1 MPRLIVVYGLKEE
14 HLMTDLLN
22 TKNTLNIEYNYDK
35 NGQRTGYFTLDLRRD
50 NQSYKPKSLK
60 PGDVTYYNINDN
72 IIKTWPGELINGKI
86 VLQAEDFPDLKNAG
100 TYAIT
105 ATIDDIIFP
114 SQGKCLLTLDKD
126 IKNDQPFTIQTISGK
141 DGASVTDV
149 SLNESGLMTFT
160 LSNGKKFFGK
170 FNMPETVKGDAGPQG
185 PQGEPGPQGPKG
197 DKGEPGPQGPKGDSG
212 KDAPTITGATIN
224 GSTLT
229 FSMSDGKTYNVIL
242 PLLKGDSGKNAYEL
256 AVQAGFTGSLQE
268 WLASLKGETGIQGPQ
283 GIAGPQG
290 VQGPQ
295 GIQGKTGPQGEPG
308 KDAPAIEKVSLNQ
321 DQTQIV
327 FTLTDGTK
335 LTSNFETPKAIP
347 GPQGPKGDTG
357 AQGPKG
363 DKGDTGLQGP
373 KGDPGPQGEP
383 GPKGDK
389 GDTGAQGEPGPKGDK
404 GDTGLQGP
412 KGDPGSQGE
421 PGPKGEKGDTGLQGP
436 KGDKGDP
443 GSSAYQLAQDSGFKG
458 TLNEWLQSLKGPK
471 GDPGAEGP
479 QGPKG
484 ETGLQGAAG
493 KDAPKVTSVDLNA
506 DKTQLV
512 FTFDDGSTKSVPFTV
527 PGDEVKDKPDYDG
540 EFIIELNISGGDEN
554 EGIYYVTRANITK
567 NKPFL
572 IITHGNENLRY
583 KKGNKDN
590 YDSTAYKISFKPIFD
605 ELDKKAD
612 KGDPSLQGP
621 KGDKGDPGAQGPK
634 GDTGPQGI
642 QGPQGEPGPKGDK
655 GDPGAPGKSAYEI
668 AQQDGFTG
676 TSQEWLASLKGEKGE
691 KGDKGDTGAQGPQ
704 GEPGPKGDTGAQGPQ
719 GEKGDTGPQGPQGE
733 PGKDASSGI
742 TFMRDI
748 HQTSEHTISISEII
762 ATKNKMILYIAPQCD
777 FVNGSISYFVPY
789 FDADEMRKS
798 LTESVPT
805 IYMNNGTTTQVFM
818 SLPSPDFRF
827 IIDRDSIIV
836 SHKYVPFNEYD
847 FVSELNKKLGQPL
860 ATPPLKTPVDMFLQ
874 LQSN

>member
-1 MPRLIVVYGLKEE
+1 
-14 HLMTDLLN
+14 MTDLLN

-60 PGDVTYYNINDN
+60 AGDITYYNISNN

-114 SQGKCLLTLDKD
+114 SQGRCLLTLDKD

-160 LSNGKKFFGK
+160 LSNGKKIFGK

-197 DKGEPGPQGPKGDSG
+197 DKGEPGPQGPKGDPG

-295 GIQGKTGPQGEPG
+295 GIQGKTGPQGAPG
-308 KDAPAIEKVSLNQ
+308 KDAPAIEKVSLNE

-335 LTSNFETPKAIP
+335 LTSNFETPQAIP
-347 GPQGPKGDTG
+347 GPQ
-357 AQGPKG
+357 
-363 DKGDTGLQGP
+363 
-373 KGDPGPQGEP
+373 

-389 GDTGAQGEPGPKGDK
+389 GDTGAQGPKGNPGP
-404 GDTGLQGP
+404 
-412 KGDPGSQGE
+412 QGE

-436 KGDKGDP
+436 KGDPGAEGPKGEKGDTGLQGPKGDPGAEGPKGEKGDKGDP

-458 TLNEWLQSLKGPK
+458 TLNEWLQSLKGE
-471 GDPGAEGP
+471 PGAEGP

-484 ETGLQGAAG
+484 
-493 KDAPKVTSVDLNA
+493 
-506 DKTQLV
+506 
-512 FTFDDGSTKSVPFTV
+512 
-527 PGDEVKDKPDYDG
+527 
-540 EFIIELNISGGDEN
+540 
-554 EGIYYVTRANITK
+554 
-567 NKPFL
+567 
-572 IITHGNENLRY
+572 
-583 KKGNKDN
+583 
-590 YDSTAYKISFKPIFD
+590 
-605 ELDKKAD
+605 
-612 KGDPSLQGP
+612 
-621 KGDKGDPGAQGPK
+621 DKGDPGVQGPQGEPGPK
-634 GDTGPQGI
+634 GDTGS

-655 GDPGAPGKSAYEI
+655 GDTGAPGKSAYEL

-676 TSQEWLASLKGEKGE
+676 TSQEWLASLKGPKGDAGAQGP

-704 GEPGPKGDTGAQGPQ
+704 GPKGDPGEIDTSNYVTTKQYYYLSDNAVRSVFLSSDVKIGAPSQ
-719 GEKGDTGPQGPQGE
+719 KIVIGE
-733 PGKDASSGI
+733 PTKL
-742 TFMRDI
+742 
-748 HQTSEHTISISEII
+748 EI
-762 ATKNKMILYIAPQCD
+762 P
-777 FVNGSISYFVPY
+777 
-789 FDADEMRKS
+789 
-798 LTESVPT
+798 
-805 IYMNNGTTTQVFM
+805 
-818 SLPSPDFRF
+818 F
-827 IIDRDSIIV
+827 IIRLPNV
-836 SHKYVPFNEYD
+836 SGCGPSSSKKTTGTLQVPI
-847 FVSELNKKLGQPL
+847 LIL
-860 ATPPLKTPVDMFLQ
+860 PP
-874 LQSN
+874 NNN